1 MNVKKVLSWNLRR
14 CKRFKTQ
21 SFGLPIFS
29 KIDSETFLVQFF
41 SRPIPRFVGTNLYLK
56 TSSKTSWFQILRHR
70 FQSSI
75 LSTTNWKDPRTLCLV
90 KVLLMGRI
98 FISKVEIQAGASCA
112 MHQKWARSIFEDKN
126 AEPDKS
132 PGKPSLLCVYFEKLL
147 HGDVDCDN
155 SGSGSKIMLSS
166 YELDHMKT
174 ILKQVRI
181 TNTI

>member
-1 MNVKKVLSWNLRR
+1 MWIIFLYVESKLNDFWPERPGFQHSLLQPQTSFNKNKNLG
-14 CKRFKTQ
+14 

-98 FISKVEIQAGASCA
+98 FISKVEIQAGSSCA

-155 SGSGSKIMLSS
+155 SGSG
-166 YELDHMKT
+166 
-174 ILKQVRI
+174 
-181 TNTI
+181 